1 MIEYK
6 CEKCKKI
13 FNHKHNYI
21 RHLNKKN
28 VCTNFNNC
36 VCAKCGKVYK
46 HSSSLVRHK
55 KNCKGKKKKCNN
67 VQTVVN
73 NNQTIVNNITNINI
87 TNNFKLVKF
96 GEENINILTDEIYEK
111 IINKG
116 FKSLTEYIE
125 NVHFN
130 KEYPEYHNI
139 YVANLRDEFVLI
151 YTGEAWE
158 IRNEEDIIDKYINY
172 KIDHIENKFDE
183 LIEKLPQKAIKKF
196 QKFLEEKDD
205 DKTINQMKRDLK
217 LLLYNKRYLPINLQ
231 KRLKNES
238 NFVEIKYRLEDLK
251 DTFDNINIQNM
262 KLEDKNE
269 INKILQSIKIDNLN
283 STDLDK

>member
-28 VCTNFNNC
+28 ECTNLDKC
-36 VCAKCGKVYK
+36 VCPKCGKEYK
-46 HSSSLVRHK
+46 HSSSLIRHK
-55 KNCKGKKKKCNN
+55 KKCKGKKKICHSIK
-67 VQTVVN
+67 TVVN

-125 NVHFN
+125 NIHFN

-231 KRLKNES
+231 K
-238 NFVEIKYRLEDLK
+238 
-251 DTFDNINIQNM
+251 
-262 KLEDKNE
+262 
-269 INKILQSIKIDNLN
+269 NKK
-283 STDLDK
+283 